1 MKPAIVKIDGVEKKR
16 VWIDEVGQVI
26 EVDQLDADFIK
37 ALKTQWK
44 DNTRV
49 LTVTQEEVPKQEPK
63 KKSKSS
69 K

>member
-37 ALKTQWK
+37 SLK
-44 DNTRV
+44 NAVER
-49 LTVTQEEVPKQEPK
+49 
-63 KKSKSS
+63 
-69 K
+69 